1 MEIQKIRV
9 NTDVGYDVHIGKGLL
24 SKCGEIASAV
34 INPCRAAIVTD
45 SNVAELYLDEVKAS
59 LEKSGYV
66 ISTYIFPAGESSKNM
81 AVLSDILEFFASIP
95 LTRTDC
101 VFALG
106 GGVTGDMTGFAA
118 GCYLRGIRF
127 VQIPTTLLAAV
138 DSSVGGKTAVDL
150 AAGKNLA
157 GLFIEPQAVI
167 FDTDCIGTLG
177 ESELADGYAEAL
189 KTGILSDE
197 ELFSLVENRGDIT
210 DIVSKCVKYKAWV
223 VTEDM
228 YEGGLRKCLN
238 LGHTVAHAI
247 EKLSGYTVSHGHAVA
262 AGLAV
267 ITRYAAK
274 NGLCSIETAK
284 RIVTALEN
292 NNLPTTTEYSAE
304 ELAEVAFSDK
314 KRSGNS
320 ITLVIPT
327 DIGSFSFKTL
337 PTSDIKKIIKSGL
350 EDIK

>member
-9 NTDVGYDVHIGKGLL
+9 NTNVGYDVHIGKGLL
-24 SKCGEIASAV
+24 SKCGEIAAEV
-34 INPCRAAIVTD
+34 VKPCRAAIVTD
-45 SNVAELYLDEVKAS
+45 SNVEKLYLDRAKAS
-59 LEKSGYV
+59 LEAAGYV
-66 ISTYIFPAGESSKNM
+66 ISSYVFPAGESSKNM
-81 AVLSDILEFFASIP
+81 TVLSDILEFFASIP

-127 VQIPTTLLAAV
+127 IQLPTTLLAAV

-167 FDTDCIGTLG
+167 FDTDCIDTLG
-177 ESELADGYAEAL
+177 SSELADGYAEAL

-197 ELFSLVENRGDIT
+197 ELFSLVESRGDIT
-210 DIVSKCVKYKAWV
+210 DIVARCVEYKARV
-223 VTEDM
+223 VSEDM

-238 LGHTVAHAI
+238 LGHTVAHSI
-247 EKLSGYTVSHGHAVA
+247 EKLSAYTISHGHAVA
-262 AGLAV
+262 AGLAI

-274 NGLCSIETAK
+274 NGLC
-284 RIVTALEN
+284 
-292 NNLPTTTEYSAE
+292 TTENAQRIISALKNNDLPITTKYSAK
-304 ELAEVAFSDK
+304 ELAEVSFSDK
-314 KRSGNS
+314 KRSGNN

-327 DIGSFSFKTL
+327 GIGSFSFKTV
-337 PTSDIKKIIKSGL
+337 PTVEMEKIIECGL
-350 EDIK
+350 EEIE